1 MINRRS
7 LPYKVSDHLLWWGG
21 LSMLPVLAA
30 QGMKVRRTI
39 LRLPPAAPPFFG
51 SSNCSSN
58 GSSKERE
65 RDFYLYVTGESSAA
79 GVGALTHS
87 TALSGCLADCL
98 SDELDV
104 HVRWRAI
111 GKNGIKAEE
120 LRRDIFPATLLPA
133 LKDGRADLIVI
144 ALGVN
149 DAKGV
154 TSRKQWRKDVCGM
167 IRDIRL
173 YSRSPIILAG
183 LPPVQE
189 FSALPSPLSKVLGAR
204 ARLLDRDLVRVA
216 EQWQGV
222 LHMPM
227 SGELDVANLAKDG
240 FHPSEKGYA
249 LWAESLASGYLSDLR
264 TELEKPSV

>member
-7 LPYKVSDHLLWWGG
+7 LPEKVSDHLLWWGG

-39 LRLPPAAPPFFG
+39 LRLPPAGPPFFG
-51 SSNCSSN
+51 SSK
-58 GSSKERE
+58 GGDK
-65 RDFYLYVTGESSAA
+65 DFYLYVTGESSAA

-87 TALSGCLADCL
+87 KALSGCLADRL
-98 SDELDV
+98 STALDMN
-104 HVRWRAI
+104 VRWRAI

-154 TSRKQWRKDVCGM
+154 TPRKQWRRDVCGM
-167 IRDIRL
+167 ISDIRL
-173 YSRSPIILAG
+173 YSQTPILLAG
-183 LPPVQE
+183 LPPVQK

-204 ARLLDRDLVRVA
+204 ARLLDRDLARIA

-227 SGELDVANLAKDG
+227 SGELDVNNLARDG

-249 LWAESLASGYLSDLR
+249 LWAESLASGYLADLNV
-264 TELEKPSV
+264 ELEEPSL

>member
-7 LPYKVSDHLLWWGG
+7 LPEKVSDHLLWWGG
-21 LSMLPVLAA
+21 LSILPVLAA
-30 QGMKVRRTI
+30 QGMKVRRNI
-39 LRLPPAAPPFFG
+39 LRLPPAAPPFY
-51 SSNCSSN
+51 
-58 GSSKERE
+58 GSSKGGDQ
-65 RDFYLYVTGESSAA
+65 DFYLYVTGESSAA

-87 TALSGCLADCL
+87 TALIGCLADRL
-98 SDELDV
+98 SEALDV

-120 LRRDIFPATLLPA
+120 LRRDILPATLLPA

-154 TSRKQWRKDVCGM
+154 TSRKQWRRDVCGM
-167 IRDIRL
+167 ISDIRL
-173 YSRSPIILAG
+173 YSQSPIILAG
-183 LPPVQE
+183 LPPVQK

-204 ARLLDRDLVRVA
+204 ARLLDRDLASAA

-222 LHMPM
+222 LHMPL
-227 SGELDVANLAKDG
+227 SSELGVGNLALDG

-249 LWAESLASGYLSDLR
+249 LWAENLAGGFLADFCSNL
-264 TELEKPSV
+264 TEPLA